1 MKVAYR
7 FFKRLLVGL
16 LASVALLLT
25 FALPAVAA
33 DKADVW
39 VYITND
45 HVEDLRSILAQGL
58 DPNIKN
64 PKGDM
69 PAIMLAVKESSW
81 KCFDLLLNQPKID
94 LNVHNGFNETP
105 IMYVAFVG
113 DLART
118 KKMLD
123 KGAEVNNLGCTALH
137 YAAMKGYPDI
147 VNLLLSKG
155 ALPNAPAPDGS
166 SPLMMGVK
174 GNNFKVVQALINAG
188 AEPTARNLAGEDA
201 IDFANKF
208 GHVDWAKQM
217 TKIAAD
223 RKAKAIAKAKNEP
236 PEAEPEP
243 EAASD
248 PAAESVA
255 GVVAGST
262 TPH

>member
-1 MKVAYR
+1 MLPSIRWYPKSLFNLIAAMV
-7 FFKRLLVGL
+7 
-16 LASVALLLT
+16 LAWSTALAPT
-25 FALPAVAA
+25 ALAA
-33 DKADVW
+33 NKADVW

-45 HVEDLRSILAQGL
+45 QVDNLRAVLAQGL

-81 KCFDLLLNQPKID
+81 KCFDLLLNQPKIE

-118 KKMLD
+118 KKMLM
-123 KGAEVNNLGCTALH
+123 KGADVNNLGWTALH
-137 YAAMKGYPDI
+137 YAAMKGYPDV

-166 SPLMMGVK
+166 SPLMMGIK

-201 IDFANKF
+201 IDFANNF
-208 GHVDWAKQM
+208 GHPDWARQM

-223 RKAKAIAKAKNEP
+223 RKAKAIARAKNQPQEVDVEP
-236 PEAEPEP
+236 DSSGV
-243 EAASD
+243 AAT
-248 PAAESVA
+248 EA
-255 GVVAGST
+255 GVKN
-262 TPH
+262 